1 MSYGNPT
8 MKRTIRLM
16 LLGSSACLASLGA
29 TPVLPAQPQLSA
41 LQGAW
46 LQQSSSCSE
55 VYTSSGKGMSFK
67 KSVNEFVPAFIV
79 SGGRLKTPVNSC
91 RIAKIVPAASRWMMK
106 LDCTGSV
113 STMVANVQ
121 FSLTADGALLR
132 YLNDQDTSGSRYERC
147 SARAAR
153 APS

>member
-1 MSYGNPT
+1 
-8 MKRTIRLM
+8 M
-16 LLGSSACLASLGA
+16 LLGSSACVASLGA
-29 TPVLPAQPQLSA
+29 IPALPAQPQLSA

-55 VYTSSGKGMSFK
+55 VFASSGKGVSFK

-79 SGGRLKTPVNSC
+79 SGSRLRTPVNSC
-91 RIAKIVPAASRWMMK
+91 RIAKIVPASNRWMMK

-113 STMVANVQ
+113 STMIANVQ
-121 FSLTADGALLR
+121 FSLTDDGALLR

-147 SARAAR
+147 TAKSARAG
-153 APS
+153 PKG